1 MPVEIR
7 TCDGRH
13 FARPV
18 IQNHAPLP
26 LVRRE
31 SHWERRRRHREA
43 ARDILIIFSAASAL
57 LAFIPF

>member
-1 MPVEIR
+1 MPIEIR

-18 IQNHAPLP
+18 VQNHAPLP
-26 LVRRE
+26 LIRRE
-31 SHWERRRRHREA
+31 SNWERRRRRREA
-43 ARDILIIFSAASAL
+43 ARDILIIITAAGVL